1 MISCKIGCHT
11 RGVDYGLTN
20 DYSPC
25 RLGFAILQAFPGP
38 NFAFAAYLG
47 VLAVPSNPVLGA
59 FLGYLGIFTPGILLK
74 LALLPL
80 YKVWREY
87 AIAKSALRGLNAAAV
102 GLIYTAVWQ
111 LFLGMW
117 EPRALLGSLANVMAL
132 SSRAHLHVGRGNDG
146 LDGQRC
152 SHCRPMVGR
161 RRRCEFCSGAVVSL
175 TTSSLRLERSRGGFD
190 LVRCKQDMNWALP
203 SMRYC
208 TRHLS

>member
-1 MISCKIGCHT
+1 MTK
-11 RGVDYGLTN
+11 

-111 LFLGMW
+111 LFLGTW
-117 EPRALLGSLANVMAL
+117 EPRALLVSLANVKTL

-146 LDGQRC
+146 LDGQRRP
-152 SHCRPMVGR
+152 HCGPLVGR
-161 RRRCEFCSGAVVSL
+161 SCRREFRSDAMVSL
-175 TTSSLRLERSRGGFD
+175 TTSCLRTERGCGGFD
-190 LVRCKQDMNWALP
+190 LVRCKQGMNWVLP
-203 SMRYC
+203 GQRDRVDIAPGVY
-208 TRHLS
+208 LSPA